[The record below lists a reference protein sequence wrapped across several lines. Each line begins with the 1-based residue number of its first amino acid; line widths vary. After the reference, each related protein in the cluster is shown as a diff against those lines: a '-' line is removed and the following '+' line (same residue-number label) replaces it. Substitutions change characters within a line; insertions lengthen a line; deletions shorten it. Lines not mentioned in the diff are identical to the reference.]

1 MVSEHLAELLDRAE
15 HWRRVE
21 QLTTDQHVSKL
32 IQLEIANL
40 EQEIARLS
48 PDALWRK

>member
-15 HWRRVE
+15 HWRWVE
-21 QLTTDQHVSKL
+21 QLTSDERICEL
-32 IQLEIANL
+32 IQLEITNL